1 MSERF
6 YRSARTA
13 DVEREFSG
21 QGASLYAGRWN
32 SRGRRVIY
40 LASSRALALLETLVH
55 VETAPIAS
63 PRYFFPVD
71 LPESAIETLPTSEL
85 PKGWNAADVPEAARE
100 VGDRWLEAGEKV
112 ALRVPSAVLPL
123 EPNLLINP
131 LHPEFGALVVHPAE
145 QVALDPR
152 VVRLRPL
159 RPPAPFRPRKPS
171 GA

>member
-6 YRSARTA
+6 YRSARSG
-13 DVEREFSG
+13 DPEREFSG

-32 SRGRRVIY
+32 SRGRRAIY

-63 PRYFFPVD
+63 PRFFFPVD
-71 LPESAIETLPTSEL
+71 IPESAIETLPAGEL

-100 VGDRWLEAGEKV
+100 LGDRWLETGGKL

-123 EPNLLINP
+123 EPNLLVNP
-131 LHPEFGALVVHPAE
+131 LHADFGTLVVHAAE
-145 QVALDPR
+145 QVELDPR

-159 RPPAPFRPRKPS
+159 RPPAPFRPRKPR